1 MNALAMV
8 ALAGAIITEVTG
20 TLSLRAA
27 VHGTRKWYSAAAV
40 SYLLAFVLLSIC
52 LAQGMALG
60 VAYGIWTAAGVV
72 ITAIL
77 SRWLF
82 KEPLTVMM
90 AAGMALVVGGVLLV
104 ELGSTH

>member
-1 MNALAMV
+1 MIAAV
-8 ALAGAIITEVTG
+8 ALAGAIITEVAG

-27 VHGTRKWYSAAAV
+27 VHHTRLWYAAAGAG
-40 SYLLAFVLLSIC
+40 YLIAFTLLSVS

-82 KEPLTVMM
+82 NEPLTVIM

-104 ELGSTH
+104 ELGTAH